1 MIISSFQAKT
11 RWERPRKSEK
21 KNFIVSISSYPTCYK
36 EFQKHSKKI
45 RKIKKLDNAFFSSQ
59 NRRGNPGNCENKN
72 YCSYL
77 FLPNPLERI
86 PKKMNKN
93 SKN

>member
-1 MIISSFQAKT
+1 MIICSFHAKT
-11 RWERPRKSEK
+11 SWERPKKS
-21 KNFIVSISSYPTCYK
+21 
-36 EFQKHSKKI
+36 
-45 RKIKKLDNAFFSSQ
+45 
-59 NRRGNPGNCENKN
+59 ENKN